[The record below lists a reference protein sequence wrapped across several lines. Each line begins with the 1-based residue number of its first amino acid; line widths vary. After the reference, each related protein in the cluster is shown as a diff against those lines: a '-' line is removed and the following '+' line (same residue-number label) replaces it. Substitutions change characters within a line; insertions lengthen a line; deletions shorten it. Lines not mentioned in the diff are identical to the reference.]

1 MNIGYVIGSVLL
13 LLVGIWLILSA
24 IHIVLSIIG
33 WVLILGAAV
42 ALIKVLFSGRNRG
55 GSTAV

>member
-1 MNIGYVIGSVLL
+1 MNLGYVVGSILL

-33 WVLILGAAV
+33 WILIIGAAV
-42 ALIKVLFSGRNRG
+42 ALIKVLTSKNRG
-55 GSTAV
+55 SNTVV

>member
-1 MNIGYVIGSVLL
+1 MHLGYVIGSILI

-33 WVLILGAAV
+33 WVLVLGAAI
-42 ALIKVLFSGRNRG
+42 ALFKVLTSKGR
-55 GSTAV
+55 GSNTVV